1 MPLIIGFCRY
11 FPYIYNLYQT
21 IKTVNLYYHKKNTT
35 MVIIIKKNSTKD
47 AIMSLLSKLRSKK
60 GFNAKKHCGVIKLK
74 SDPLTIQKKM
84 RDEWK

>member
-1 MPLIIGFCRY
+1 
-11 FPYIYNLYQT
+11 
-21 IKTVNLYYHKKNTT
+21 